1 MPTKIDIYFKI
12 IIFEKKKAMTQSID
26 SEIELKTEFH
36 RLIDEIE
43 DIEYLKKI
51 YECLVE
57 QFHKSSEDFS
67 DLTVDT
73 LRQFDKSI
81 FEVKQG
87 NFYTTEQIKEE
98 TKQWLTK

>member
-1 MPTKIDIYFKI
+1 
-12 IIFEKKKAMTQSID
+12 MTQSID

-67 DLTVDT
+67 DLTAGT